1 MTLLITNCDYLI
13 RTAAHFERNCDL
25 LVEGNRITAIGK
37 NLPKPQNAEVLDGR
51 HCLVMPGLI
60 NAHTHLYQ
68 NLIKGRSPGI
78 TLVPWCNQVLFP
90 HLETMRPSLKQD
102 GSRLAHLWTTLAGV
116 EMIRGGVTSCVN
128 MDTISPGIIR
138 AWEDMGFRGVLAYTL
153 ANKWV
158 PQELRAGEEKMKDDM
173 LKFVA
178 AHHHPDGLTTVFVAP
193 STLFLCTDDLMAWSG
208 EVARKHD
215 LGIQIHIAE
224 IAGEVTDLVAETGHT
239 PVEHLESLGL
249 LDSRLS
255 AVHCVHLTDHDIE
268 LLAMNDTLV
277 VHCPKSNMK
286 LSDGVAP
293 VTQMKNEGIA
303 VALGTDG
310 CASNDILDMWEEMR
324 AALLLARVSTGRPE
338 EINPQDVFKMA
349 TSEAARVA
357 RLDAGELEPG
367 KLADLAV
374 VDLNAAHLQ
383 PFNEHDPLN
392 TLVFC
397 SRADDVR
404 DTIINGKIVM
414 RDRQLTQIN
423 EAGLLLE
430 AQKTH
435 AGLGFF

>member
-1 MTLLITNCDYLI
+1 MTLLISNCDYLI
-13 RTAAHFERNCDL
+13 RDATHIERNCDL
-25 LVEGNRITAIGK
+25 LIEGNRISAIGK
-37 NLPKPQNAEVLDGR
+37 NLLKPQNAEILDGR
-51 HCLVMPGLI
+51 NCLVMPGFI

-90 HLETMRPSLKQD
+90 HLETMRPILIQD
-102 GSRLAHLWTTLAGV
+102 ASRLAYLWTSLAGV

-158 PQELRAGEEKMKDDM
+158 PEELRANEGKMKADM
-173 LKFVA
+173 LNFVA

-193 STLFLCTDDLMAWSG
+193 STLFLCTDDLLKWSG
-208 EVARKHD
+208 EIARKHD
-215 LGIQIHIAE
+215 LGLQIHIAE
-224 IAGEVTDLVAETGHT
+224 IASEVDDLLANTGHT
-239 PVEHLESLGL
+239 PVEHLDNLGL
-249 LDSRLS
+249 LDPRLS
-255 AVHCVHLTDHDIE
+255 AVHCVHLIDHDIE
-268 LLAMNDTLV
+268 LLAKNDALV

-286 LSDGVAP
+286 LSDGIAS
-293 VTQMKNEGIA
+293 VTKMKKEGIT

-324 AALLLARVSTGRPE
+324 AALLLARVSTGKPE
-338 EINPQDVFKMA
+338 KINPQDVFEMA
-349 TSEAARVA
+349 TAKAARVA
-357 RLDAGELEPG
+357 RLDAGELQPG

-383 PFNEHDPLN
+383 PFNEYDPLN

-397 SRADDVR
+397 SRAEDVR

-414 RDRQLTQIN
+414 RNRQLTQIDETSLLR
-423 EAGLLLE
+423 EAKKVHVE
-430 AQKTH
+430 
-435 AGLGFF
+435 LGFF

>member
-1 MTLLITNCDYLI
+1 MTLLISNCDFLVCN
-13 RTAAHFERNCDL
+13 AAHIEKNCDL
-25 LVEGNRITAIGK
+25 LIEGNRISAIGK
-37 NLPKPQNAEVLDGR
+37 NLPKPSNTEALDGR

-68 NLIKGRSPGI
+68 NLIKGRSPGV

-90 HLETMRPSLKQD
+90 HLETMRPILKQD
-102 GSRLAHLWTTLAGV
+102 GAHLANLWTTLAGV

-138 AWEDMGFRGVLAYTL
+138 AWEAMGFRGVLAYTL

-158 PQELRAGEEKMKDDM
+158 PQELRDGEEIMKEDM

-193 STLFLCTDDLMAWSG
+193 STLFLCTDDLMEWSG
-208 EVARKHD
+208 EIARQHD

-224 IAGEVTDLVAETGHT
+224 IASEVDDLLAETGHT
-239 PVEHLESLGL
+239 PVEHLEYLGL
-249 LDSRLS
+249 LDPRLS
-255 AVHCVHLTDHDIE
+255 AVHCVHLTNHDIE
-268 LLAMNDTLV
+268 LLAVNDTLV

-286 LSDGVAP
+286 ISDGVAP
-293 VTQMKNEGIA
+293 VTQIMSKGIT

-357 RLDAGELEPG
+357 RLDTGELKPG

-397 SRADDVR
+397 SRAEDVR

-414 RDRQLTQIN
+414 RNRQLTQIDETSLLQ
-423 EAGLLLE
+423 EA
-430 AQKTH
+430 KKVH
-435 AGLGFF
+435 AELGFF